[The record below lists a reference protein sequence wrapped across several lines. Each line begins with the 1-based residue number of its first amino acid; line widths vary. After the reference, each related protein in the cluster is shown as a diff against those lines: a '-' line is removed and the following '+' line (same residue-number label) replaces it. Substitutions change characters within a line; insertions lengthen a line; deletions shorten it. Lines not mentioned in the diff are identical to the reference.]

1 MLMAVGV
8 KVAETERLL
17 MAQCRAGDLDAFE
30 QVYRQYTDVVFRHA
44 FYLLGHH
51 EDADDIKQETFL
63 RAFRALQGF
72 RQDSSLLTWL
82 LKICSNLCYDRL
94 KRRQRQPEIAY
105 NAESVQRYFRESPDA
120 ANHLM
125 DPQAVLD
132 RADTLQL
139 LLQALQ
145 NMPPTTAQ
153 PDSPP
158 LAGRSGLQRD
168 RTGAWLCARRL
179 LSISSRQLW
188 SMPGWPGKCGSASK
202 RLPSQSYVSSFRK
215 RPVLS

>member
-8 KVAETERLL
+8 KVADTERLL
-17 MAQCRAGDLDAFE
+17 MAQCCAGDLDAFE
-30 QVYRQYTDVVFRHA
+30 QVYRQYADIVFRHA

-63 RAFRALQGF
+63 RAYRALQGF

-94 KRRQRQPEIAY
+94 KHHQRQPEIAY
-105 NAESVQRYFRESPDA
+105 DAEATQRYFRDSPDA
-120 ANHLM
+120 ASHLL

-145 NMPPTTAQ
+145 NMPLPQRNLIVLHLLEGLDYKEIGQVLGCAPGAAKMRVLRAIHLFKARATILLNA
-153 PDSPP
+153 P
-158 LAGRSGLQRD
+158 L
-168 RTGAWLCARRL
+168 
-179 LSISSRQLW
+179 
-188 SMPGWPGKCGSASK
+188 
-202 RLPSQSYVSSFRK
+202 
-215 RPVLS
+215 